1 MSLILIIVV
10 GIVLA
15 IVGAVIVEKRGYDE
29 SEEERLH
36 EIAAISPSIRIVA
49 IIMREYMKTL
59 AFAVVLI
66 VLTLSS
72 LLAAFSVSTQLLS
85 TRVHMESKP
94 FYSILALA
102 SDTKQVEH
110 MVNKLHRGIIIVQLF
125 KYVDIELR
133 NESVRM
139 MPLLLLCRD
148 AERLPDSI
156 GLICKAVDKG
166 FAVVDL
172 SYDRYDE
179 VSISDVKL
187 PLYHLDLHQIVD
199 IEIMPSLYFVHT
211 LGTVGS
217 TVIHVRNPRSLII
230 LPLNDNIMNFLCAK
244 GCALRGIMLE
254 QQRETN
260 EVDELVQSFDIVGYV
275 RNTDLVLVSRVLI
288 PSLQSF
294 VGVALSIIIS
304 VLVSVAAAS
313 GLVEKL
319 RTLGT
324 ALITQGVTSILLR
337 VATGVGLFTILSVF
351 GLILAVLY
359 TITLSEIRASA
370 GIVTY
375 FVSSIALALVVS
387 HRAVKPPEAEE
398 PSISIRGLS
407 YAFEGLVEP
416 DALMQCLKN
425 IFLRDEFFKLNEIEK
440 LLIDEHRFLMRLELI
455 YKYAMA
461 VLVSVEIEAVR
472 EDGAWIFKIVP
483 EVWSFEELEKRK
495 VETIA
500 LLAQSRA
507 SGGLKLCLET

>member
-1 MSLILIIVV
+1 MSLILIILM

-15 IVGAVIVEKRGYDE
+15 IVGALIIEKRGYDE
-29 SEEERLH
+29 SEEERLR
-36 EIAAISPSIRIVA
+36 EVVAVSPSIRIVA
-49 IIMREYMKTL
+49 IVMREYIKTI

-66 VLTLSS
+66 VLILSS
-72 LLAAFSVSTQLLS
+72 LLAAFSVSAQLLS
-85 TRVHMESKP
+85 TVVHMESKP
-94 FYSILALA
+94 FYSLLALA
-102 SDTKQVEH
+102 SDIEQVEL
-110 MVNKLHRGIIIVQLF
+110 MVNELQRGIIVIQLF

-139 MPLLLLCRD
+139 MPLILLCRD
-148 AERLPDSI
+148 AERLPVSI
-156 GLICKAVDKG
+156 ELICKAVEKG

-172 SYDRYDE
+172 SYNRYNE
-179 VSISDVKL
+179 VLINGVKL
-187 PLYHLDLHQIVD
+187 PLHHLDLRQIVD
-199 IEIMPSLYFVHT
+199 TEIMPGLYFVHT

-230 LPLNDNIMNFLCAK
+230 LPLNDNVANLLCME

-254 QQRETN
+254 QQQTEI
-260 EVDELVQSFDIVGYV
+260 DKLVQSFDIVGYV
-275 RNTDLVLVSRVLI
+275 KDTDLVLMSRVLI
-288 PSLQSF
+288 PSLQSL

-324 ALITQGVTSILLR
+324 ALVTQGVTSILLR

-351 GLILAVLY
+351 GLILIVLY
-359 TITLSEIRASA
+359 SITLSGIQATA

-375 FVSSIALALVVS
+375 FVSSIALSAVVS
-387 HRAVKPPEAEE
+387 HRAVKPHEAEE
-398 PSISIRGLS
+398 PSVGIRGSS

-416 DALMQCLKN
+416 DALVQCLKN
-425 IFLRDEFFKLNEIEK
+425 IFSRDEFFELNEIEK
-440 LLIDEHRFLMRLELI
+440 LLIDKRRFLMRLELI

-472 EDGAWIFKIVP
+472 EDSAWIFKIVP

-495 VETIA
+495 VETVA
-500 LLAQSRA
+500 LLAQSRV
-507 SGGLKLCLET
+507 SGGLRLCLET